1 MDMDMDMDRMDNGL
15 DGGFGIRIMEYGIR
29 ILD

>member
-15 DGGFGIRIMEYGIR
+15 DGGFGIQFMEYGIR